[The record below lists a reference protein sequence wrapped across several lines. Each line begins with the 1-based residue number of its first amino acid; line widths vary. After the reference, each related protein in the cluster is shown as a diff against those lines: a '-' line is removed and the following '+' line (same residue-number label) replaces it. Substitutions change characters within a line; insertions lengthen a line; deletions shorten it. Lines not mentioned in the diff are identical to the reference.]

1 MENRKLKTTSLDV
14 LIDKNIGKIG
24 TEKRNAF
31 DYELQLD
38 IIGETIKNVRKE
50 RNLTQQQLGELVGV
64 KKAQISKIENS
75 LTDARFETILKVF
88 KALNAK
94 VSFNVELMDQNLVK
108 N

>member
-14 LIDKNIGKIG
+14 LIDKHIGKVG
-24 TEKRNAF
+24 TEKRDAF
-31 DYELQLD
+31 EYELQLD

-75 LTDARFETILKVF
+75 LTDARFETIFKVF

-94 VSFNVELMDQNLVK
+94 VSFNVELLNQNLVI